1 MSIHYCQI
9 KNVTYTYTIWKK
21 TLVYQPDKLGLDD
34 YEIKNVFNNICK
46 ICIKIIEEAKAI

>member
-1 MSIHYCQI
+1 MSIRYCQI
-9 KNVTYTYTIWKK
+9 KSVTYTYTIWKK
-21 TLVYQPDKLGLDD
+21 TLVYQPDKLGLDE